1 LFRIGFLV
9 QRNILFLL
17 MSMVVLSP
25 MAIDIYLSSMPQMAV
40 ELKANSSQIQS
51 TISLFF
57 FAVGLGQLFV
67 GPVADKYGRK
77 IVALVGLL
85 LYCVS
90 ALGASLVLDIVH
102 LQWLRFLQGLASCAV
117 SVVIFSV
124 VRDVYTYERSS
135 KVYSY
140 LNGVLS
146 IVPAVAPILGSAL
159 AQYYG
164 WRSTFV
170 FMFVFSAAV
179 FLVVAYC
186 LPETLSQSNSRS
198 SASSNL
204 YSLTKFKRVLTN
216 KSFVFYAFCVMAGL
230 ACILSYVSYAPI
242 WLIQHLNVSQVTF
255 SLLFGFN
262 ACLSIICCFLA
273 PKWITVYGNR
283 FMVGLG
289 LLLMLVSGCLLVLL
303 SLFDF
308 IGLSGAVAFM
318 MPVGFLSAGLA
329 LSIGPASAVAL
340 SSFADSAGTA
350 SAVLGFIQMTGAAI
364 VISVV
369 QQSDLI
375 APQAV
380 SLVVF
385 VIVIPLLC
393 VMYLPKL
400 SAWSAEK

>member
-1 LFRIGFLV
+1 
-9 QRNILFLL
+9 

-25 MAIDIYLSSMPQMAV
+25 MAIDIYLSSMPHMAV
-40 ELKANSSQIQS
+40 ELSANSSQIQS

-57 FAVGLGQLFV
+57 FAVGIGQLFV

-85 LYCVS
+85 LYCAS
-90 ALGASLVLDIVH
+90 ALGASLVSDIVH
-102 LQWLRFLQGLASCAV
+102 LQLLRFLQGLASCAI

-164 WRSTFV
+164 WRSTFI
-170 FMFVFSAAV
+170 FMFAFSAAV
-179 FLVVAYC
+179 FLIVAYY
-186 LPETLSQSNSRS
+186 LPETLSELNSKA
-198 SASSNL
+198 SAKSKL
-204 YSLTKFKRVLTN
+204 YSLTKFKRVLAN
-216 KSFVFYAFCVMAGL
+216 RSFVFYAFCVMAGL
-230 ACILSYVSYAPI
+230 ACILSYVSYAPL
-242 WLIQHLNVSQVTF
+242 WLIAHLEVSQMTF

-273 PKWITVYGNR
+273 PKWITAYGNR

-289 LLLMLVSGCLLVLL
+289 LSLMLVGGCLLALL
-303 SLFDF
+303 SLYDF
-308 IGLSGAVAFM
+308 KGLYAAVAFM

-350 SAVLGFIQMTGAAI
+350 SAVLGFIQMAGAAM
-364 VISVV
+364 VISAV
-369 QQSDLI
+369 QQTNLI

-380 SLVVF
+380 SLIVF

-393 VMYLPKL
+393 VMYLPKF
-400 SAWSAEK
+400 SAWSAER